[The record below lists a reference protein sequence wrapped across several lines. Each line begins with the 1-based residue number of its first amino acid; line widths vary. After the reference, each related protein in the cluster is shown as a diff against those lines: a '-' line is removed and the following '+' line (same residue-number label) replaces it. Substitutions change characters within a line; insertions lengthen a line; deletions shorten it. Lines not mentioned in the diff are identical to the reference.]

1 MTSVEEKVWLSLSKV
16 SVLLCYLYI
25 LVTIMVGNV
34 FQLILIQVFKLAY
47 CQPFMQANYDEYKE
61 VCEKFVGAV
70 HEHCPELRKKVKVHM
85 ILHLPENVKD
95 FGPTSAFNT
104 ER

>member
-1 MTSVEEKVWLSLSKV
+1 ML
-16 SVLLCYLYI
+16 
-25 LVTIMVGNV
+25 GNV

-61 VCEKFVGAV
+61 VCEKFVSAV